1 MATVA
6 DLNLISQVAPFQ
18 QHRTVVALER
28 RLRNC
33 SNVITLGVKP
43 NFNDYSTKETT
54 LIRESEK
61 IYYPSSYYVEKFAA
75 MGKDTFPRCLNY
87 LFAQDKI
94 KQTTLFQLLKIP
106 HPYTRFFFGNRQK
119 SRILNYFSF
128 PFIAKIPRG
137 SALGRGVY
145 LIKTP
150 SDLEHYCSLSHI
162 AYVQEY
168 LPIKNDIRVVVI
180 GKDAVHAYIRIPIE
194 NEFRTNLAFG
204 AKLSFDAIPR
214 KAIELARYTASN
226 CGWDDV
232 GIDICEYQNRFYVL
246 EANMKY
252 GKQGFYQAGID
263 YFQLMETLIDNGKI

>member
-1 MATVA
+1 MATA
-6 DLNLISQVAPFQ
+6 DDSIPSQIAPFQ
-18 QHRTVVALER
+18 KKRTVVALEK

-33 SNVITLGVKP
+33 RNVITLGVKP
-43 NFNDYSTKETT
+43 NFNDYSTQDAT

-61 IYYPSSYYVEKFAA
+61 IYYPSLHYIELFKA
-75 MGKDTFPRCLNY
+75 MGKKTFPRYVNY
-87 LFAQDKI
+87 VFAQDKI

-119 SRILNYFSF
+119 SRILNYFSL

-137 SALGRGVY
+137 SALGRGVF

-150 SDLEHYCSLSHI
+150 SDLEQYCSLSHI

-168 LPIKNDIRVVVI
+168 LPIKNDLRVVVI
-180 GKDAVHAYIRIPIE
+180 GKEVVHAYIRIPLE
-194 NEFRTNLAFG
+194 NEFRANLSLG
-204 AKLSFDAIPR
+204 AKLSFDAIPQ

-226 CGWDDV
+226 CGWNDV

>member
-1 MATVA
+1 MATTN
-6 DLNLISQVAPFQ
+6 DLILSRITPSRQK
-18 QHRTVVALER
+18 RTVVALER

-33 SNVITLGVKP
+33 GNVITLGVKP
-43 NFNDYSTKETT
+43 NFNDYSTKDTT

-61 IYYPSSYYVEKFAA
+61 IYYPSLHYVELFAA
-75 MGKDTFPRCLNY
+75 MGKKTFPGYLNY

-106 HPYTRFFFGNRQK
+106 HPKTRFFFGNRQK
-119 SRILNYFSF
+119 SHILNYFSF
-128 PFIAKIPRG
+128 PFIAKVPRG
-137 SALGRGVY
+137 SAMGRGVY

-168 LPIKNDIRVVVI
+168 LSIKNDMRVVVI
-180 GKDAVHAYIRIPIE
+180 GRDVVHAYTRIPLE
-194 NEFRTNLAFG
+194 NEFRANLALG

-232 GIDICEYQNRFYVL
+232 GVDICEYQNHFYVL

-252 GKQGFYQAGID
+252 GKQGFHQAGID
-263 YFQLMETLIDNGKI
+263 YFQLMETLIDDGKI